1 MEEEWVAAVS
11 WKPYRPHGTYGS
23 KGAIIGGVTG
33 GATALA
39 GSLYWKLHNRAK
51 LRGCVAARL
60 VMETGSSMR
69 RTVKTYSLT
78 ASKVRL

>member
-11 WKPYRPHGTYGS
+11 WKSYRPHGTYGS
-23 KGAIIGGVTG
+23 KGAIIGGVAG

-51 LRGCVAARL
+51 LRGCVTGNGDRL
-60 VMETGSSMR
+60 VNEKDSQNLQPH
-69 RTVKTYSLT
+69 KQ
-78 ASKVRL
+78 AK